1 METGETQTP
10 SQPQQLQQPPE
21 RGSGQEKE
29 KLKIRVFDEQTKSSL
44 VHFGYSVVQLD
55 DESLQRI
62 AKAAREPKSLKTVVQ
77 ESFSTLSPTILTS
90 ESMLGLHPL
99 RNTEIAF
106 RAEQIYVPQSN
117 LKDYWEQERLI
128 NEELK
133 EVRARLGVKKL
144 KAVIPDASTVGY
156 LEFAWRTSTGEDLIP
171 PGIFIR
177 TNTIRDTLF
186 PGLYYAVGR
195 HSEGQDLQVF
205 EYPMGRKH
213 SNIYAPAIFVPKRGI
228 WN

>member
-117 LKDYWEQERLI
+117 LKDYWDAIFPFEVIRDDAGVWEMLTVLPARQ
-128 NEELK
+128 K
-133 EVRARLGVKKL
+133 EVLLLRIKAELSILEISEVLKIPEGTVKSRLNKALGTLKKRF
-144 KAVIPDASTVGY
+144 T
-156 LEFAWRTSTGEDLIP
+156 E
-171 PGIFIR
+171 
-177 TNTIRDTLF
+177 
-186 PGLYYAVGR
+186 
-195 HSEGQDLQVF
+195 
-205 EYPMGRKH
+205 
-213 SNIYAPAIFVPKRGI
+213 
-228 WN
+228 